1 MKKTIEVVS
10 ERNHIYRQ
18 RVELD
23 GFDDLFVDVPE
34 AYGGEGS
41 APDPH
46 DYFDLSLG
54 ACKAIT
60 SQMYARRKK
69 WPLTGISVTV
79 NRDDSQE
86 RHGTYRLDVA
96 MTFHGIADPEQRA
109 RLEEISHKCP
119 IHRLMTTSTVE
130 GTTRTVENTAEA

>member
-1 MKKTIEVVS
+1 MKKTIEIQSV
-10 ERNHIYRQ
+10 RNHILRQ

-23 GFDDLFVDVPE
+23 GFEDLFVDVPA
-34 AYGGEGS
+34 AYGGEET

-60 SQMYARRKK
+60 SMMYARRKG
-69 WPLTGISVTV
+69 WPLEGVSVQV
-79 NRDDSQE
+79 HRDDSEE
-86 RHGTYRLDVA
+86 RHGTYRLEVV
-96 MTFHGIADPEQRA
+96 MHFHGVSDPDQVA

-119 IHRLMTTSTVE
+119 IHRLMTSSTVE
-130 GTTRTVENTAEA
+130 VSTRAVTPA

>member
-1 MKKTIEVVS
+1 MKKTIEIESV
-10 ERNHIYRQ
+10 RNHIFRQ

-23 GFDDLFVDVPE
+23 GFEELFADVSE
-34 AYGGEGS
+34 AYGGEES

-60 SQMYARRKK
+60 SMMYARRKR
-69 WPLTGISVTV
+69 WPLEGVSVKV
-79 NRDDSQE
+79 HRDDSEE
-86 RHGTYRLDVA
+86 RHGTYRLEVV
-96 MTFHGIADPEQRA
+96 MSFHGISDPDQVA

-119 IHRLMTTSTVE
+119 IHRLMTSSTVE
-130 GTTRTVENTAEA
+130 VSTRAVTPA

>member
-1 MKKTIEVVS
+1 MSKTIEVIS
-10 ERNHIYRQ
+10 ERNSIFRQ
-18 RVELD
+18 RVQVA
-23 GFDDLFVDVPE
+23 GFEDIFVDVPV

-60 SQMYARRKK
+60 AQMYAQRKK
-69 WPLTGISVTV
+69 WPLEGITVKV
-79 NRDDSQE
+79 NRDDSEE
-86 RHGTYRLDVA
+86 RKGTYRLEVV
-96 MTFHGIADPEQRA
+96 MTFHGIEDEEQRA

-119 IHRLMTTSTVE
+119 IHRLMTSATVE
-130 GTTRTVENTAEA
+130 VTTRTTDTVEA

>member
-10 ERNHIYRQ
+10 ERNHIFRQ

-34 AYGGEGS
+34 AFGGEGS

-60 SQMYARRKK
+60 AQMYARRKK
-69 WPLTGISVTV
+69 WPLEGVSVKV
-79 NRDDSQE
+79 HRDDSEE
-86 RHGTYRLDVA
+86 RHGTYRLDVE
-96 MTFHGIADPEQRA
+96 MTFHGIEDFEQRA

-119 IHRLMTTSTVE
+119 IHRLITSSTVE
-130 GTTRTVENTAEA
+130 VSTRTSVEA